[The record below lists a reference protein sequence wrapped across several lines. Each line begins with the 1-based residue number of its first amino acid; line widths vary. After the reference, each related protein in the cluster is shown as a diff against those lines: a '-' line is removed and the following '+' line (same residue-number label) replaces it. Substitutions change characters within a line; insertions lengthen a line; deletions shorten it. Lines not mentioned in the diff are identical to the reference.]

1 MRVRMRSWF
10 AIVLTLSLLGAACG
24 GGDADDGADGGDTPA
39 TTAGDTA
46 SSTLPSEVDLA
57 GEPDPDG
64 VLVWGAN
71 FANFLSQD
79 ELLPW
84 NSTNQCEF
92 MMFDY
97 IYSTLVDIDEDNV
110 PQPALAESWQVT
122 SPETIEF
129 VLREGIVFSDGTP
142 VTATDVVE
150 TVELIK
156 GGFPAENTIVLA
168 QRISAIEAV
177 DERTVRITTNG
188 PWANAMISVMAGLS
202 GMPVSPATRAGETEY
217 PIGAGP
223 MKVESLQPGQEL
235 RLVRNDAFHSPYQL
249 GGITFVDV
257 DLGPASKT
265 ALETG
270 EVHLASLD
278 GETANTFVGTDF
290 TVLRTPPTAGL
301 VYQLALTLRRT
312 TAPFD
317 DLRVRQALNH
327 AIDKDAVLV
336 AAAGGV
342 GQITSQYFPEA
353 SQWAV
358 DELAERYPYD
368 PERARAL
375 LAEAG
380 VAPGT
385 PLRIVFP
392 GAPTNVEQRR
402 QAEIVKQNLDDIGFS
417 VELVP
422 APATADIVANWY
434 GDPTTNAFSAATP
447 GNADPTIMLND
458 NFGDAFQASSTG
470 GTHPEIQDLIARAN
484 AAYADPATYDAL
496 VRDAATIAIEE
507 ALWVPILWRPRNV
520 VFSNDVLG
528 GEVQAAM
535 GVCDSVG
542 LANAYVLR
550 S

>member
-1 MRVRMRSWF
+1 MRRRTRSW
-10 AIVLTLSLLGAACG
+10 LSVIAALGLLGAACG
-24 GGDADDGADGGDTPA
+24 GDDGGAADGAGGPTTTAAAGA
-39 TTAGDTA
+39 TT
-46 SSTLPSEVDLA
+46 TLPSEVDLA
-57 GEPDPDG
+57 GDPDPDG
-64 VLVWGAN
+64 ILVWGAN

-84 NSTNQCEF
+84 KSGNQCEF
-92 MMFDY
+92 MMLDY
-97 IYSTLVDIDEDNV
+97 IYSTLVDFDQDNV

-122 SPETIEF
+122 SSETIEF
-129 VLREGIVFSDGTP
+129 LLRDGIVFSDGTP
-142 VTATDVVE
+142 VTATDVAE

-168 QRISAIEAV
+168 QRIAAIEAV
-177 DERTVRITTNG
+177 DDRTVRITTNG
-188 PWANAMISVMAGLS
+188 PWANAMISVMAGVS
-202 GMPVSPATRAGETEY
+202 GMPVAPSTRAGQTQY
-217 PIGAGP
+217 PVGAGP
-223 MKVESLQPGQEL
+223 MKVEALVPGQEL
-235 RLVRNDAFHSPYQL
+235 RLVRNDEFHSPYQL

-278 GETANTFVGTDF
+278 GETANTFQGTDF
-290 TVLRTPPTAGL
+290 TILRTPPTAGL
-301 VYQLALTLRRT
+301 VYQLALTLRRS

-317 DLRVRQALNH
+317 DVRVRQALNH
-327 AIDKDAVLV
+327 AIDKESVLV
-336 AAAGGV
+336 AAGGV
-342 GQITSQYFPEA
+342 GQISGQYFPEA
-353 SQWAV
+353 SPWAI
-358 DELAERYPYD
+358 DELADRYPYD
-368 PERARAL
+368 PDRAREL

-402 QAEIVKQNLDDIGFS
+402 QAEIVKENLDDIGFA

-434 GDPTTNAFSAATP
+434 GDQNSNAFSAATP
-447 GNADPTIMLND
+447 GNADPTVMLND
-458 NFGDAFQASSTG
+458 NFGDAFQAASTG

-484 AAYADPATYDAL
+484 ASYDDKATYDAL
-496 VRDAATIAIEE
+496 VREAATIAIEE

-520 VFSNDVLG
+520 VFSNAVLG
-528 GEVQAAM
+528 GEVRAAM

-542 LANAYVLR
+542 LADAFVLR
-550 S
+550 R